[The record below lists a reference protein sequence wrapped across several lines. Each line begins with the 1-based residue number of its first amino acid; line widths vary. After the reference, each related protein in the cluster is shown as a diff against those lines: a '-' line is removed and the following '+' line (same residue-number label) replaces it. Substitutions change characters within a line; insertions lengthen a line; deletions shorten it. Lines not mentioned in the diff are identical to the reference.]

1 MKKMD
6 KKIRVLIVE
15 DNTALAENL
24 FEFLGE
30 DRYVLDFASDGLTAL
45 HLAATNAYDVI
56 VLDVMLPGISGFKL
70 CQRIREDLHC
80 SAPIIFMTAK
90 DQIDDK
96 VSGFETGGD
105 DYLVKPFNL
114 RELALRIN
122 ALHRRQQDADSR
134 LCAAGVSYDPG
145 TLKVYVDDYPALEL
159 SGTAARIFETL
170 IRVYPNLVTY
180 EELQNQLWGVD
191 EVDMNTLRTHV
202 YALRKRL
209 QEAFHCPL
217 IKTLRGRGYRLVPPG
232 QE

>member
-1 MKKMD
+1 MD
-6 KKIRVLIVE
+6 EKIRVLIVE
-15 DNTALAENL
+15 DNAALAENL

-30 DRYVLDFASDGLTAL
+30 NQYVLDCATDGLTAL
-45 HLAATNAYDVI
+45 HLVAINTYDVI
-56 VLDVMLPGISGFKL
+56 VLDVMLPGVSGFEI
-70 CQRIREDLHC
+70 CQSMREDMHC
-80 SAPIIFMTAK
+80 TTPVIFMTAK

-96 VSGFETGGD
+96 ITGFAKGGD

-122 ALHRRQQDADSR
+122 ALHHRRQ
-134 LCAAGVSYDPG
+134 GVDNQLRACGVRFDPG
-145 TLKVYVDDYPALEL
+145 TLKIHMGDYPALEL
-159 SGTAARIFETL
+159 SGTAARIFETMM
-170 IRVYPNLVTY
+170 RAYPNLVTY
-180 EELQNQLWGVD
+180 EALQDQLWGVD

-232 QE
+232 AE